1 MTYTEALKK
10 EQELKDKNNLEYL
23 KVSEEIK
30 QALCNIEKKVR
41 EKDLNKEDIE
51 R

>member
-1 MTYTEALKK
+1 MITK
-10 EQELKDKNNLEYL
+10 EQEELKRKNDLEYL